1 MGRRRAAFTLLEML
15 AVLVI
20 IGLIA
25 GIVIPNVGLTGAQAL
40 DDHARRLA
48 ADLEFARQRTV
59 MTGIPHR
66 LLLDLDTGS
75 WQVEWLRED
84 EEPAPEAGAAG
95 APATGRQGLDLA
107 PPARARGAFEPLP
120 SAVGRAERLDEGI
133 VFAGVGTPDGV
144 ISEDQVAVT
153 FERDGTA
160 EPAEIVLRG
169 AGGAGVVLEVRPL
182 ADAVRI
188 RDEG

>member
-1 MGRRRAAFTLLEML
+1 
-15 AVLVI
+15 VLVI

-25 GIVIPNVGLTGAQAL
+25 GIVIPNVGLTAAQSL

-59 MTGIPHR
+59 MTGVPHR
-66 LLLDLDTGS
+66 LLLDLDTRE
-75 WQVEWLRED
+75 WQVEWQHA
-84 EEPAPEAGAAG
+84 EEEAEEGAAPEPPD
-95 APATGRQGLDLA
+95 APVVGRQGLDLS
-107 PPARARGAFEPLP
+107 PPARAAGEFVPLP
-120 SAVGRAERLDEGI
+120 SVVGRAERLDEGI
-133 VFAGVGTPDGV
+133 FFAGVATSSGV
-144 ISEDQVAVT
+144 VTEDRVAVT

-160 EPAEIVLRG
+160 EPAEITLRG
-169 AGGAGVVLEVRPL
+169 PSGAGVVLEVRPL